1 MLFEQVQTLAIYLF
15 WTLMIHTVDLL
26 DDIEPD
32 RAVKTAG
39 REREDETS
47 EKKRFKGQWLAI
59 LVVVG
64 NQKNINKSEWEKH
77 ILMIVLM

>member
-1 MLFEQVQTLAIYLF
+1 
-15 WTLMIHTVDLL
+15 MIHTVDLL

-32 RAVKTAG
+32 GAVKTAG

-47 EKKRFKGQWLAI
+47 EKKRFKGQWLVI